1 MTSTYGL
8 TEAQTRT
15 MLEYL
20 FSYPDADFLEKVELR
35 NWIKSGNNPYTNDN
49 GLVDDD
55 GHPIDFIGA
64 IRVWDGLASEYS
76 RNPQEFHKRY
86 LAGRTVI
93 HLSDLPEKNSS

>member
-20 FSYPDADFLEKVELR
+20 VSYPDADFLEKVELR
-35 NWIKSGNNPYTNDN
+35 NWIKSGNNPYTNDD

-55 GHPIDFIGA
+55 GHLIDFIGA

-76 RNPQEFHKRY
+76 RSPQEFRERY
-86 LAGRTVI
+86 LSGRPVV
-93 HLSDLPEKNSS
+93 HLSDLPKKTTT

>member
-20 FSYPDADFLEKVELR
+20 VSYPDADSLEKVELR
-35 NWIKSGNNPYTNDN
+35 NWIKSGNNPYIN
-49 GLVDDD
+49 DD
-55 GHPIDFIGA
+55 GYLIDFIGA

-76 RNPQEFHKRY
+76 RSPQEFRERY
-86 LAGRTVI
+86 LSGRPVV
-93 HLSDLPEKNSS
+93 HLSDLPKKTTT